1 MERTSLSH
9 RPVDIATLLLRIAI
23 ALAFLSG
30 VADRFGL
37 WGPPGKQG
45 VSWGD
50 LAHFNAYVA
59 KLNWFLPAAVIP
71 AVGWAATVAET
82 LLALGLLIGWH
93 LRWVSLATALLLLS
107 FAVAML
113 VALGPKAPLDY
124 SVFTSACAAFLL
136 FAIQATRKN
145 T

>member
-23 ALAFLSG
+23 ALALLSA

-50 LAHFNAYVA
+50 LAHFDAYVA

-93 LRWVSLATALLLLS
+93 LRWVSLASALLLLS

-124 SVFTSACAAFLL
+124 SVFTSALCELRVFPDDSVE
-136 FAIQATRKN
+136 QG
-145 T
+145 

>member
-1 MERTSLSH
+1 LVLTSGGYTSRGLG
-9 RPVDIATLLLRIAI
+9 RD
-23 ALAFLSG
+23 SG
-30 VADRFGL
+30 RDFV
-37 WGPPGKQG
+37 
-45 VSWGD
+45 
-50 LAHFNAYVA
+50 
-59 KLNWFLPAAVIP
+59 
-71 AVGWAATVAET
+71 
-82 LLALGLLIGWH
+82 ALGLLIGWH
-93 LRWVSLATALLLLS
+93 PRWVSLATALLLLS

>member
-1 MERTSLSH
+1 MNQTADTPTHFSLTGVEPPAEPI
-9 RPVDIATLLLRIAI
+9 RAGGFMLEEKLAI
-23 ALAFLSG
+23 
-30 VADRFGL
+30 
-37 WGPPGKQG
+37 
-45 VSWGD
+45 
-50 LAHFNAYVA
+50 
-59 KLNWFLPAAVIP
+59 
-71 AVGWAATVAET
+71 ET

-93 LRWVSLATALLLLS
+93 LRWVSLATALFLLS

-124 SVFTSACAAFLL
+124 SVFTSASAAFLL